1 MLTIYAPLNKPN
13 SKCWEV
19 FEGIKKT
26 WPYRVIVRDN
36 THGVDPNVWMAPAPE
51 FESMF
56 WGFVNTNRMLVHKSE
71 AYEHTYWYTD
81 TPYFGRFDNKNLKPN
96 NHYWRI
102 CKNNIHVG
110 LIKNCKDDRLAKFKN
125 SVKEPKRD
133 GSYIL
138 VCPSSS
144 GVNQYLRQPNWTAE
158 TVATLKKHTD
168 RAIKIREKPRGQ
180 GTSGPAVA
188 KVPIQEDLKNAW
200 ACVTSCSI
208 SAIESM
214 SEGVPVFCH
223 EKSFATPIASTDL
236 SHIENPIFTDPH
248 EWLCSLA
255 YQQFTPEEYDN
266 GIAVKILKDKG
277 ILNA

>member
-71 AYEHTYWYTD
+71 AYEHTYWYID

-110 LIKNCKDDRLAKFKN
+110 LIKNCKDDRLAKFKI

>member
-1 MLTIYAPLNKPN
+1 
-13 SKCWEV
+13 
-19 FEGIKKT
+19 
-26 WPYRVIVRDN
+26 
-36 THGVDPNVWMAPAPE
+36 
-51 FESMF
+51 
-56 WGFVNTNRMLVHKSE
+56 MLVHKSE

-110 LIKNCKDDRLAKFKN
+110 LIKNCKDDRLAKFKI

-158 TVATLKKHTD
+158 TVATNKKHTD

-223 EKSFATPIASTDL
+223 EKSFATPVASTDL